1 MPTEQIF
8 IGATVALLC
17 LFGLVKDRWLL
28 EHTRKGKWLIQKC
41 GEQTGLT
48 ILRCLLGGGA
58 LVGIL
63 LACNV
68 IRPVQW

>member
-17 LFGLVKDRWLL
+17 LLGFIKERWLL
-28 EHTRKGKWLIQKC
+28 EHTRKGRWLAQKW
-41 GEQTGLT
+41 GEQAGLT
-48 ILRCLLGGGA
+48 ILRCLLGSGA
-58 LVGIL
+58 LFGIL